1 MVAFYNQFSLKNAA
15 KNKFSHHLASC
26 LPGLLSSYGA
36 VPGPPPL
43 HHTTSLNTEEQNTVV
58 SAIIP
63 KSLLTN
69 GKAACLWGQVLNGT
83 VDLTSQLDNPSS
95 LYKHALFLNEGLD
108 VLVSSCLR
116 RVFFPPSNQQ
126 RVSEF
131 MKGFFAPQRK
141 PGTTVIQHRQVLTFN
156 TVCAVTFTWMLGFD
170 VSFTDPAGDAVWAL
184 CRLVGSRG
192 AAVRDAVGTRALRG
206 RKRRWPL
213 WVHSQGGGCLCY
225 LAQHWSSQH
234 TQSCKYFHLIFTV
247 SNSSKKKQTKSNVC
261 WMLDE
266 NQLLLLSLSVLQTV
280 SPSQIASVWLLV
292 DETAF
297 FLTWTTDRGIEFL
310 KGFQTSI
317 AEKGHYVVWSLTKN
331 QSHAS
336 LHYMDL
342 QCNILR
348 YQKVEDLWSGFRWS
362 GLVGCPPL
370 SCIFWLQSEWPLG
383 GTLPASC
390 LAQVS
395 YITILSLGPLL
406 SHSTQAINMTTSCP
420 SIPSLFA
427 PRVPHLIPVPMPTLK
442 EALDQSPLVMSVTH
456 YINMHVC
463 VSGFKDWCPIFTQG
477 WAMSRISLV
486 L

>member
-1 MVAFYNQFSLKNAA
+1 MLWRLLEC
-15 KNKFSHHLASC
+15 LA
-26 LPGLLSSYGA
+26 LTYLSQILQEMLYG
-36 VPGPPPL
+36 P
-43 HHTTSLNTEEQNTVV
+43 S
-58 SAIIP
+58 
-63 KSLLTN
+63 
-69 GKAACLWGQVLNGT
+69 
-83 VDLTSQLDNPSS
+83 VD
-95 LYKHALFLNEGLD
+95 
-108 VLVSSCLR
+108 
-116 RVFFPPSNQQ
+116 
-126 RVSEF
+126 
-131 MKGFFAPQRK
+131 
-141 PGTTVIQHRQVLTFN
+141 
-156 TVCAVTFTWMLGFD
+156 W
-170 VSFTDPAGDAVWAL
+170 WAL
-184 CRLVGSRG
+184 GVLLYEMLSGHAPFEAENEDDLFESILKEEVVYATWLSTE
-192 AAVRDAVGTRALRG
+192 AVSILRAVSIFISYSQ
-206 RKRRWPL
+206 
-213 WVHSQGGGCLCY
+213 WVIHQ
-225 LAQHWSSQH
+225 
-234 TQSCKYFHLIFTV
+234 
-247 SNSSKKKQTKSNVC
+247 KKKQTKSNVC

-336 LHYMDL
+336 LHYMDM